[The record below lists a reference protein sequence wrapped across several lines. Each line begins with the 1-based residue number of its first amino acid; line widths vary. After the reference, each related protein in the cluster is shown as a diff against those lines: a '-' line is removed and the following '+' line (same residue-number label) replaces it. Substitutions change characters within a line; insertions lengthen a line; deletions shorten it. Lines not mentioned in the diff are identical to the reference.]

1 MLELPEAH
9 TLATQLRAT
18 VLGRIITGVVVDASP
33 HKLAFFSG
41 PPQAYPDLLT
51 DAPIIEARA
60 LGGMVELVAGELGL
74 VLGDGVALRLFDPGE
89 PLPAKHQ
96 LALRLD
102 DGATLVCSIQMY
114 GGIRLG
120 PAGDLDDPYY
130 RIARDRPSPLTSR
143 FDRRYFDE
151 LFAGLKPSLTLKAF
165 LATEQRVPG
174 LGNGVLQ
181 DILFGAGLN
190 PRSRLSALAEDDRLR
205 LFESVKGTL
214 GAMVA
219 GGGRDTEKD
228 LHGERGGYQ
237 TILSARTLEQ
247 PCRGCGG
254 TITRQAFLGGNVYF
268 CATCQPL
275 RT

>member
-9 TLATQLRAT
+9 TIAAQLRAT
-18 VLGRIITGVVVDASP
+18 VLSRTITGVVVNASP
-33 HKLAFFSG
+33 HKFAFFSG
-41 PPQAYPDLLT
+41 PPETYSDLLT
-51 DAPIIEARA
+51 GAPIVEARA
-60 LGGMVELVAGELGL
+60 LGGMVELVAGDLGL
-74 VLGDGVALRLFDPGE
+74 VLGDGVGLRLFRSGE
-89 PLPAKHQ
+89 PLPGKHQ

-114 GGIRLG
+114 GGMHLG
-120 PAGDLDDPYY
+120 PAGNHDNPYY
-130 RIARDRPSPLTSR
+130 RVARDRPSPLTSR

-151 LFAGLKPSLTLKAF
+151 LFTDLKPSLTIKAF

-181 DILFGAGLN
+181 DILFSARLN
-190 PRSRLSALAEDDRLR
+190 PRSRLSALAEQDRAR

-214 GAMVA
+214 SAMVA

-237 TILSARTLEQ
+237 TILSVRTLDR
-247 PCRGCGG
+247 PCPGCGG
-254 TITRQAFLGGNVYF
+254 TITRRAFLGGNVYY
-268 CATCQPL
+268 CEACQPL
-275 RT
+275 QN